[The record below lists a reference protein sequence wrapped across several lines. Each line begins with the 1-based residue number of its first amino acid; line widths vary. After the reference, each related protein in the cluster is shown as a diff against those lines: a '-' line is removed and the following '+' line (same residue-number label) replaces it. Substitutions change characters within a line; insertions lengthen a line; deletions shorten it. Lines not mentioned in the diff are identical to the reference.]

1 MPSLRPFH
9 VVVRDLVKIIS
20 SIVIMQTIDPIN
32 RSKETGKKPE
42 EMASKKKKK
51 KKRKEKTKQKKK
63 KKQKLTK
70 YIEVQTATRWT
81 IRHGLMRL

>member
-32 RSKETGKKPE
+32 RSKETGGDGV
-42 EMASKKKKK
+42 KKKKEK
-51 KKRKEKTKQKKK
+51 KTKEKTKQKKNK
-63 KKQKLTK
+63 ETEINEI
-70 YIEVQTATRWT
+70 Y
-81 IRHGLMRL
+81 

>member
-32 RSKETGKKPE
+32 RSKETGGDGV
-42 EMASKKKKK
+42 KKKEK
-51 KKRKEKTKQKKK
+51 KKRKHNKNKETEINEI
-63 KKQKLTK
+63 
-70 YIEVQTATRWT
+70 Y
-81 IRHGLMRL
+81 

>member
-32 RSKETGKKPE
+32 GSKETGGDGV
-42 EMASKKKKK
+42 KKKKEK
-51 KKRKEKTKQKKK
+51 KKRKNKTE
-63 KKQKLTK
+63 KKQ
-70 YIEVQTATRWT
+70 RS
-81 IRHGLMRL
+81 RN

>member
-32 RSKETGKKPE
+32 RSKETGGDGV
-42 EMASKKKKK
+42 KK
-51 KKRKEKTKQKKK
+51 KKRKEKKRKNKTE
-63 KKQKLTK
+63 KKQ
-70 YIEVQTATRWT
+70 RN
-81 IRHGLMRL
+81 RN

>member
-9 VVVRDLVKIIS
+9 VVVKDLVKIIS
-20 SIVIMQTIDPIN
+20 SIVNMQTIDPIN
-32 RSKETGKKPE
+32 RSKETGGDGV
-42 EMASKKKKK
+42 KK
-51 KKRKEKTKQKKK
+51 KKRKKEKKQQNRKKT

>member
-32 RSKETGKKPE
+32 GSKETGGDGV
-42 EMASKKKKK
+42 KKKKEK
-51 KKRKEKTKQKKK
+51 KKRKNKTEKNQ
-63 KKQKLTK
+63 
-70 YIEVQTATRWT
+70 RS
-81 IRHGLMRL
+81 RN

>member
-32 RSKETGKKPE
+32 RSKETGGDGV
-42 EMASKKKKK
+42 KK
-51 KKRKEKTKQKKK
+51 KKRKNEK
-63 KKQKLTK
+63 KKQNRKKTKKQKITK

>member
-9 VVVRDLVKIIS
+9 VVVRDLVKTIS

-32 RSKETGKKPE
+32 RSKETGIDGV
-42 EMASKKKKK
+42 KKKKE
-51 KKRKEKTKQKKK
+51 KRKEKTKQKKT

-70 YIEVQTATRWT
+70 YIKVQTATRWT

>member
-32 RSKETGKKPE
+32 RSKETGGDGV
-42 EMASKKKKK
+42 KK
-51 KKRKEKTKQKKK
+51 KKRKEKKRKNKTEKKH
-63 KKQKLTK
+63 
-70 YIEVQTATRWT
+70 RN
-81 IRHGLMRL
+81 RN

>member
-32 RSKETGKKPE
+32 RSKETGGDGV
-42 EMASKKKKK
+42 KKKKEK
-51 KKRKEKTKQKKK
+51 KEK
-63 KKQKLTK
+63 KKQNRKLTK

>member
-32 RSKETGKKPE
+32 RSKETGGDGV
-42 EMASKKKKK
+42 KKKKEK
-51 KKRKEKTKQKKK
+51 KKRKNKTEKNKETEINEI
-63 KKQKLTK
+63 
-70 YIEVQTATRWT
+70 Y
-81 IRHGLMRL
+81 

>member
-32 RSKETGKKPE
+32 RSKETGGDGV
-42 EMASKKKKK
+42 K
-51 KKRKEKTKQKKK
+51 KKRKKEKKK
-63 KKQKLTK
+63 QNRKKKEKQKLTK
-70 YIEVQTATRWT
+70 YIGVQKATRWT

>member
-32 RSKETGKKPE
+32 GSKETGGDGV
-42 EMASKKKKK
+42 KKKK
-51 KKRKEKTKQKKK
+51 KKRKNKTE
-63 KKQKLTK
+63 KKQ
-70 YIEVQTATRWT
+70 RS
-81 IRHGLMRL
+81 RN

>member
-32 RSKETGKKPE
+32 RSKETGGDGV
-42 EMASKKKKK
+42 KKKKK
-51 KKRKEKTKQKKK
+51 KKRKEKTKQKKNK
-63 KKQKLTK
+63 ETEINEI
-70 YIEVQTATRWT
+70 Y
-81 IRHGLMRL
+81 

>member
-32 RSKETGKKPE
+32 GSKETGGDGV
-42 EMASKKKKK
+42 KKKKEK
-51 KKRKEKTKQKKK
+51 KKIKNKTE
-63 KKQKLTK
+63 KKQ
-70 YIEVQTATRWT
+70 RS
-81 IRHGLMRL
+81 RN

>member
-42 EMASKKKKK
+42 EMASKKKGE

-63 KKQKLTK
+63 KETEINEI
-70 YIEVQTATRWT
+70 Y
-81 IRHGLMRL
+81 

>member
-42 EMASKKKKK
+42 EMASKKKRKK
-51 KKRKEKTKQKKK
+51 KKRKNKTEKKK
-63 KKQKLTK
+63 ETEINEI
-70 YIEVQTATRWT
+70 Y
-81 IRHGLMRL
+81 

>member
-42 EMASKKKKK
+42 EMASKKKKE

-63 KKQKLTK
+63 KETEINEI
-70 YIEVQTATRWT
+70 Y
-81 IRHGLMRL
+81 

>member
-32 RSKETGKKPE
+32 RSKETGGDGV
-42 EMASKKKKK
+42 KK
-51 KKRKEKTKQKKK
+51 KKRKKEKKK
-63 KKQKLTK
+63 QNRKKTKKQKLTK
-70 YIEVQTATRWT
+70 YIEVQTATWWT

>member
-42 EMASKKKKK
+42 EMASKKKKRKK
-51 KKRKEKTKQKKK
+51 KKRKNKTEKKK
-63 KKQKLTK
+63 ETEINEI
-70 YIEVQTATRWT
+70 Y
-81 IRHGLMRL
+81 

>member
-32 RSKETGKKPE
+32 RSKETGGDGV
-42 EMASKKKKK
+42 KK
-51 KKRKEKTKQKKK
+51 KKRKKEKKK
-63 KKQKLTK
+63 QNRKKTKKQKLTK
-70 YIEVQTATRWT
+70 YIEVQTATWWT
-81 IRHGLMRL
+81 I

>member
-42 EMASKKKKK
+42 EMASKKKKRKK
-51 KKRKEKTKQKKK
+51 KKRKNKTEKKK
-63 KKQKLTK
+63 
-70 YIEVQTATRWT
+70 RN
-81 IRHGLMRL
+81 RN

>member
-32 RSKETGKKPE
+32 RSKETGGDGV
-42 EMASKKKKK
+42 K
-51 KKRKEKTKQKKK
+51 KKRKKEKKK
-63 KKQKLTK
+63 QNTTKTKKQKLTK

>member
-32 RSKETGKKPE
+32 RSKETGGDGV
-42 EMASKKKKK
+42 KKKKEK
-51 KKRKEKTKQKKK
+51 KKRKNKTE
-63 KKQKLTK
+63 KKQ
-70 YIEVQTATRWT
+70 RN
-81 IRHGLMRL
+81 RN

>member
-32 RSKETGKKPE
+32 RSKETGGDGV
-42 EMASKKKKK
+42 KKKKEK
-51 KKRKEKTKQKKK
+51 KKRKNKTE
-63 KKQKLTK
+63 KKQ
-70 YIEVQTATRWT
+70 RS
-81 IRHGLMRL
+81 RN

>member
-32 RSKETGKKPE
+32 RSKETGGDGE
-42 EMASKKKKK
+42 
-51 KKRKEKTKQKKK
+51 KKRKYKTE
-63 KKQKLTK
+63 KKQRKR
-70 YIEVQTATRWT
+70 Y
-81 IRHGLMRL
+81 

>member
-32 RSKETGKKPE
+32 RSKETGGDGV
-42 EMASKKKKK
+42 KKKKE
-51 KKRKEKTKQKKK
+51 KKRKEKTKQKKNK
-63 KKQKLTK
+63 ETEINEI
-70 YIEVQTATRWT
+70 Y
-81 IRHGLMRL
+81 

>member
-42 EMASKKKKK
+42 EMASKKKKEK
-51 KKRKEKTKQKKK
+51 KKQNRKKK

>member
-32 RSKETGKKPE
+32 GSKETGGDGV
-42 EMASKKKKK
+42 KKKKEK
-51 KKRKEKTKQKKK
+51 KKRKNKTE
-63 KKQKLTK
+63 KKQ
-70 YIEVQTATRWT
+70 RN
-81 IRHGLMRL
+81 RN

>member
-42 EMASKKKKK
+42 EMASKKKRKK
-51 KKRKEKTKQKKK
+51 KKRKNKTEKKK
-63 KKQKLTK
+63 
-70 YIEVQTATRWT
+70 RN
-81 IRHGLMRL
+81 RN

>member
-20 SIVIMQTIDPIN
+20 SIVIMQTIDPIS

-42 EMASKKKKK
+42 EMASKKKKRKK
-51 KKRKEKTKQKKK
+51 KKRKNKTEKKK
-63 KKQKLTK
+63 
-70 YIEVQTATRWT
+70 RN
-81 IRHGLMRL
+81 RN

>member
-32 RSKETGKKPE
+32 RSKETGGDGV
-42 EMASKKKKK
+42 K
-51 KKRKEKTKQKKK
+51 KKRKKEKKKQNRKKK
-63 KKQKLTK
+63 KETEINEIHWGSKGNQVDNPTWFD
-70 YIEVQTATRWT
+70 AT
-81 IRHGLMRL
+81 LDQP

>member
-32 RSKETGKKPE
+32 GSKETGGDGV
-42 EMASKKKKK
+42 KKKKEK
-51 KKRKEKTKQKKK
+51 KKQNRKKT